1 MDLDTRLEG
10 FRQQYPDIRPF
21 EEEDDIHWW
30 NQGLELIDAG
40 DLDAAEETFQKL
52 VLAQPEHS
60 DGFNGLGRVYARK
73 RDRPA
78 AELFLHAAIAKAE
91 QMVRDGHMDAEVL
104 DLIRGDLDR
113 LLRE

>member
-1 MDLDTRLEG
+1 MDLDTRLEQ

-30 NQGLELIDAG
+30 NQGLEFIDAG
-40 DLDAAEETFQKL
+40 DLDAAEDIFKKL

-73 RDRPA
+73 GDRPA
-78 AELFLHAAIAKAE
+78 AELFLQAAIAKAE
-91 QMVRDGHMDAEVL
+91 KMVRDGNMDAPVL
-104 DLIRGDLDR
+104 ELIRGDLDR
-113 LLRE
+113 LLRQ